1 MGPAWDTHKS
11 YRRVIIFIIAA
22 IESMRKNTK
31 NIGKEFG
38 DKKGTSVV
46 LSVIDLVRE
55 INTGTLHCDDSH
67 RFFLLFLFVFNDTS
81 SVAQAIRKV

>member
-1 MGPAWDTHKS
+1 MRPAWDTHKS

-22 IESMRKNTK
+22 IESMRKNAK

-38 DKKGTSVV
+38 DRNGTAVV

-55 INTGTLHCDDSH
+55 INTGTFILMTVTG
-67 RFFLLFLFVFNDTS
+67 FS
-81 SVAQAIRKV
+81 SIFICF